1 MVIAGA
7 GGHALEILAVLRENE
22 YKENIYFFDDVKTLP
37 GVKIVEKYSV
47 ISTIAELQS
56 IFIADPDFIIG
67 VGKPMARKEFAKK
80 METAGGKMQSIISG
94 SAFIG
99 KEAVKLGEGLNI
111 MPAAVITAN
120 ISIGSGTLVH
130 IHCSIHHD
138 TVIGEYCE
146 LSPGCR
152 ILGKVKIGSFV
163 SIGAGAV
170 ILPGITLG
178 DYAVIGAGA
187 VVTKHVAASQ
197 TVAGVPAKSIG
208 G

>member
-7 GGHALEILAVLRENE
+7 GGHALEILAVLRENQ
-22 YKENIYFFDDVKTLP
+22 YKGSIHFFDDVTALP
-37 GVKIVEKYSV
+37 AAKILEKYP
-47 ISTIAELQS
+47 IIHTIEDLRSA
-56 IFIADPDFIIG
+56 FVTDPEFIIA
-67 VGKPMARKEFAKK
+67 VGKPALRKSLAIK
-80 METAGGKMQSIISG
+80 MKDAGGSMQSIISH

-99 KEAVKLGEGLNI
+99 SEAVKLGEGLNI

-120 ISIGSGTLVH
+120 ISIGTGSLVH

-138 TVIGEYCE
+138 TEIGEYCE

-170 ILPGITLG
+170 ILPGIRLG

-187 VVTKHVAASQ
+187 VVTKDVAASQ
-197 TVAGVPAKSIG
+197 TVTGVPAKPVER
-208 G
+208 